1 MMDMTVREILT
12 ALFDDVI
19 RGLSLFGLGMA
30 GIYYT
35 ESSADLPVA
44 TLAELSENRESK

>member
-1 MMDMTVREILT
+1 MISREILT
-12 ALFDDVI
+12 ALFDDI
-19 RGLSLFGLGMA
+19 IEGLARFGCGMA